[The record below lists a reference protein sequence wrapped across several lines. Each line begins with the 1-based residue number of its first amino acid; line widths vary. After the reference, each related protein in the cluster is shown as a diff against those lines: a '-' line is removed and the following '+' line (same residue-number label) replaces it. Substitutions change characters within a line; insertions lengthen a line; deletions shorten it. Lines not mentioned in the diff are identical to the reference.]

1 MAIEDTMDT
10 LTMDLA
16 MDTGEEK
23 GDLLNLN
30 QSPKLS
36 LMQTHGTDTMDMAM
50 DTTDMDTT
58 DTHIVDT
65 TGVNKYQQNKELLP
79 DIVKSKITASNAKT
93 NIQRRPLQPQ
103 WTCLCPQSALR
114 VARWPD
120 RHRRQRAFPLPRV
133 HVPPIFLGYG
143 GRRHPRGLLQ
153 RHHEVRHRHP

>member
-1 MAIEDTMDT
+1 MALGDTMDT

-36 LMQTHGTDTMDMAM
+36 LTQTHGTDTMDMAV

-65 TGVNKYQQNKELLP
+65 TGVKKDQRKQ
-79 DIVKSKITASNAKT
+79 TSN
-93 NIQRRPLQPQ
+93 NCCQIL
-103 WTCLCPQSALR
+103 
-114 VARWPD
+114 
-120 RHRRQRAFPLPRV
+120 
-133 HVPPIFLGYG
+133 
-143 GRRHPRGLLQ
+143 
-153 RHHEVRHRHP
+153 

>member
-1 MAIEDTMDT
+1 
-10 LTMDLA
+10 MDLA

-36 LMQTHGTDTMDMAM
+36 LTQTHGM

-65 TGVNKYQQNKELLP
+65 TGVNKDQRKTNIKLLLP

-103 WTCLCPQSALR
+103 WTCLCPQSAWYYS
-114 VARWPD
+114 V
-120 RHRRQRAFPLPRV
+120 QT
-133 HVPPIFLGYG
+133 
-143 GRRHPRGLLQ
+143 
-153 RHHEVRHRHP
+153 